1 MLCVLPRQ
9 WGASHFTPSV
19 AAQFAARRKLLFPQR
34 LFPRLT
40 HTVSLIISSL
50 KIIVKLAFALKIKVV
65 PHRFLAEG
73 ITISAGFVTYFPI
86 IVEFDLFLDTK
97 RPNVSDKDFAGGYLA
112 LVNRCTAYVKVHMVG
127 ATRQRQR
134 GEEEEARSGAGRL
147 GGVDPPRLLLPPP
160 PPPPPLVGLVA

>member
-127 ATRQRQR
+127 ATRQRLR
-134 GEEEEARSGAGRL
+134 G
-147 GGVDPPRLLLPPP
+147 
-160 PPPPPLVGLVA
+160 